1 MNSRVPLIIAVPLA
15 AAMLLGSAAP
25 GEPPDYPV
33 KFIKVD
39 QLKAELDLG
48 VKMHIFD
55 VRGPDE
61 YADVHIKGARSMP
74 LRTLEARAL
83 KEIPKNGRVVFY

>member
-1 MNSRVPLIIAVPLA
+1 MSRRTIVVTVAG
-15 AAMLLGSAAP
+15 AMLLGTAGPAA
-25 GEPPDYPV
+25 PPDYPV

-39 QLKAELDLG
+39 ELKAELDRG
-48 VKMHIFD
+48 GKVHIFD

-61 YADVHIKGARSMP
+61 YADLHIKGARSMP

-83 KEIPKNGRVVFY
+83 KEVPKSGRVVFY